1 MAKHSAGLLPYRR
14 RGRRLEVFLVH
25 PGGPFW
31 ARRDAAAWSIAKGE
45 FEPGEDPLAA
55 ARREFA
61 EETGFR
67 VAGDFLAL
75 EPLKQPSG
83 KIVHAWAVEAE
94 LDPAAVVSNTFQLE
108 WPPRSGKTIEI
119 PEVDRA
125 GWFDIKTARD
135 KLHRGQVPF
144 LDALKRRLAPRSRGR
159 GER

>member
-1 MAKHSAGLLPYRR
+1 LKSSSCTPAGRS
-14 RGRRLEVFLVH
+14 GRAATPPLGRS
-25 PGGPFW
+25 PRANSSR
-31 ARRDAAAWSIAKGE
+31 ARTRWS
-45 FEPGEDPLAA
+45 
-55 ARREFA
+55 R
-61 EETGFR
+61 TGFR

-75 EPLKQPSG
+75 DPLKQPSG

-119 PEVDRA
+119 PEVDCA
-125 GWFDIKTARD
+125 GWFDIKTARA
-135 KLHRGQVPF
+135 KLHHGQVPF